1 MLAMAASCR
10 RDNGTPPT
18 DGTMAFV
25 WWRRD
30 KGDPIDADASFGVGV
45 QVHVI
50 DDERQGAK
58 GWVGDPTGV
67 IVASASSLAH
77 GAFEVEALSGRVW
90 TVAFDEPQ
98 FRADG
103 TGPVERANIPEY
115 LLVTA
120 PIADRTDDSDDE
132 TDAGT

>member
-1 MLAMAASCR
+1 MAR
-10 RDNGTPPT
+10 
-18 DGTMAFV
+18 V
-25 WWRRD
+25 WRRRD
-30 KGDPIDADASFGVGV
+30 KSEQVDAEGSFGVGV

-50 DDERQGAK
+50 DDERQGHK

-115 LLVTA
+115 LLMTA
-120 PIADRTDDSDDE
+120 PVAEGFDGHADDRG
-132 TDAGT
+132 AGS